1 MADQDKSLKF
11 SVKTDDKGI
20 KSTAASLKDLKKGS
34 EDLNKSLGILN
45 KGFGEMGKSLKEIS
59 KNLSSFKKDLME
71 LSKDAGKQSKELEK
85 YVTTLKNLNSAL
97 NSNRRGGRPST
108 SGVGIAAQGG
118 SGFGGGG
125 ASPSSPLY
133 VHIVGSNFAAG
144 GGGGAGGG
152 GAGGGGG
159 GGATQLIPAPG
170 GGYTVVPPGG
180 QPPGGGG
187 GQGQQPNNQGMMQT
201 GRFLQQF
208 GALLGQAAERA
219 QGMKTENMQNM
230 ATVMATRGDM
240 FKRAIGGD
248 LSDVLAFQVANQ
260 KGTSFKEQQGRG
272 LLHTGNFANFLGAA
286 GQGGATGNVGMAALG
301 AANGAL
307 GAGANEVMQRPQADE
322 AKVTQE
328 SVELVKKMQ
337 PILFASFQTLLANSG
352 AMLGANRR
360 LGNQSM
366 RAAGLGI
373 EAGMQPQ
380 EAWQFFTGGANAFGQ
395 NAMMGKVPGE
405 KKIPGKK
412 GTSQFGLVEP
422 TTGEVR
428 PFGGT
433 PDRTVKTPGEEGIG
447 QRALRLQKKGFDAN
461 SMLDMMGSMQ
471 SMMGGN
477 LKERGGTAEKI
488 LTDAISA
495 GTIKGLTDIQ
505 TLEALARAIS
515 DASTGRGGIGSGTG
529 VLANILTAGMAPG
542 QESPTEIRQRT
553 QGFGALSTGTEND
566 PWLMAQSMAG
576 ARQVLGDA
584 APLNAQAIL
593 GHASIADL
601 LKPNAAMEAYG
612 ITPAQGVEEF
622 KKRMTSIAGQVG
634 GGDTMIRDELND
646 RGDAMSLFRAHKGDT
661 TFFNRFAA
669 GAQSRLESFKNTDL
683 TSVSKA
689 LQGLGETSDQDFQT
703 GAFRNKIGGL
713 KDVGGSALGAEQ
725 AKATATMEAFAK
737 AFTPDNAKLF
747 DDTFK
752 SAGGFV
758 EKLANLPSGK
768 IEDSVKIIDA
778 LDKFII
784 EVNKVDLGRLK
795 KNTVEI
801 QKIGK

>member
-11 SVKTDDKGI
+11 SVKTDDKGL
-20 KSTAASLKDLKKGS
+20 KATAASLKDLKKGS

-45 KGFGEMGKSLKEIS
+45 KGFGEMGKSLKDIS
-59 KNLSSFKKDLME
+59 KNFSSFKKDLME
-71 LSKDAGKQSKELEK
+71 FSKDAGKQSKELEK
-85 YVTTLKNLNSAL
+85 YVTTLKNLNAAL

-108 SGVGIAAQGG
+108 SGVTGMAGIAAQGG
-118 SGFGGGG
+118 SGFGGG

-144 GGGGAGGG
+144 GGTGGAV
-152 GAGGGGG
+152 G

-286 GQGGATGNVGMAALG
+286 GQGGATGNAGMAALG
-301 AANGAL
+301 AAKGAF

-328 SVELVKKMQ
+328 SVELVKRMQ
-337 PILFASFQTLLANSG
+337 PILFASFQTLMANSG

-373 EAGMQPQ
+373 GAGMQPQ
-380 EAWQFFTGGANAFGQ
+380 EAWQFFAGGANAFGQ
-395 NAMMGKVPGE
+395 NAMMGKAPGE
-405 KKIPGKK
+405 MTIPGKK
-412 GTSQFGLVEP
+412 GSSPFGLIEP
-422 TTGEVR
+422 TTGEIR

-433 PDRTVKTPGEEGIG
+433 SDKTVKTPGEEGLG
-447 QRALRLQKKGFDAN
+447 QRTLRLQRKGFDAN

-471 SMMGGN
+471 SMMGGD

-529 VLANILTAGMAPG
+529 VLANILTAGMTPG
-542 QESPTEIRQRT
+542 QESPTEIRQRA
-553 QGFGALSTGTEND
+553 QGLGALSTGAEND

-576 ARQVLGDA
+576 AREVLGDE

-593 GHASIADL
+593 GHASMTDL

-612 ITPAQGVEEF
+612 ITPTQGVDEF
-622 KKRMTSIAGQVG
+622 RKRMTSIAATVG
-634 GGDTMIRDELND
+634 GGDPTIGDELQ
-646 RGDAMSLFRAHKGDT
+646 RYGGDAMSLFKAHKGDK

-669 GAQSRLESFKNTDL
+669 GAQSRLESFKNIDL
-683 TSVSKA
+683 TSVSQA

-713 KDVGGSALGAEQ
+713 RDVGGSALGAEQ
-725 AKATATMEAFAK
+725 AKATATMEAFSK
-737 AFTPDNAKLF
+737 AFTPENAKLF
-747 DDTFK
+747 GDVFHST
-752 SAGGFV
+752 GGFV

-784 EVNKVDLGRLK
+784 EVNKVDLSRLK